1 MTDRFT
7 DDELLGWLD
16 EQLPADRLAEIE
28 QAMRDSEPLRT
39 AWLG

>member
-1 MTDRFT
+1 MPDGFT

-28 QAMRDSEPLRT
+28 RALRDSEP
-39 AWLG
+39 